1 MKQLATLSILIVLV
15 IIFTSA
21 VEKVQKSAGPPS
33 CSAGEPPNN
42 TNCTNCHNDGIV
54 NTGSATVNFDLGGAD
69 VDYVPGKTYTI
80 TVSVS
85 KAGMRRAGFQCIA
98 LQDNNNKISPGTVTL
113 TDVNRTQVLNKN
125 ISHAGGCL
133 DEERVWIEHTYA
145 GNSSN
150 DSGISRWSYQWK
162 APSEGVGSITFYLAA
177 LEANNDLSETGDEV
191 YTIKKTIAG
200 LPIGIKEVGQANSFV
215 VYPIP
220 AKNELNIIT
229 GKQIFTELALYTLT
243 GKLVK
248 IWTQEELP
256 VQQSVT
262 KIGTTEIP
270 PGIYMLSIKTNAGIA
285 MKKVLIL

>member
-1 MKQLATLSILIVLV
+1 MKRLATLSILVVLV

-42 TNCTNCHNDGIV
+42 TNCTNCHNDGVV

-113 TDVNRTQVLNKN
+113 TDVKRTQLLNKN
-125 ISHAGGCL
+125 ISHSGGCL

-162 APSEGVGSITFYLAA
+162 APSEGVGPITFYLAA

-191 YTIKKTIAG
+191 YTIKKTIEG
-200 LPIGIKEVGQANSFV
+200 LPIGIKEVAQANSFV
-215 VYPIP
+215 IYPVP
-220 AKNELNIIT
+220 AKNELNIIS
-229 GKQIFTELALYTLT
+229 GKQILNEVALYTLT
-243 GKLVK
+243 GKPLK
-248 IWTQEELP
+248 IWTQEELL

-262 KIGTTEIP
+262 KIATTDIP
-270 PGIYMLSIKTNAGIA
+270 AGIYMLSIKTNAGA
-285 MKKVLIL
+285 VMKKVLIL

>member
-1 MKQLATLSILIVLV
+1 MKRLATLLTLIVLV

-21 VEKVQKSAGPPS
+21 IEKVQKSAGPPS

-54 NTGSATVNFDLGGAD
+54 NTGSANVSFDLGGAD

-85 KAGMRRAGFQCIA
+85 KLGMRRAGFQCIA
-98 LQDNNNKISPGTVTL
+98 LQDNNDKISPGSVVL
-113 TDVNRTQVLNKN
+113 TDASRTQVLNKN
-125 ISHAGGCL
+125 ISHSGGCL

-162 APSEGVGSITFYLAA
+162 APSEGVGAITFYLAA
-177 LEANNDLSETGDEV
+177 LEANNDLSETGDQV
-191 YTIKKTIAG
+191 YTIKKTIEG
-200 LPIGIKEVGQANSFV
+200 LPIGIKEVSNANSFV

-229 GKQIFTELALYTLT
+229 GKQVPNELILYTVT
-243 GKLVK
+243 GKLIK
-248 IWTQEELP
+248 IWHEEELHI
-256 VQQSVT
+256 QQSIT
-262 KIGTTEIP
+262 KISTTEIP
-270 PGIYMLSIKTNAGIA
+270 SGIYMLSIKTNSGVVV
-285 MKKVLIL
+285 KKVLIF